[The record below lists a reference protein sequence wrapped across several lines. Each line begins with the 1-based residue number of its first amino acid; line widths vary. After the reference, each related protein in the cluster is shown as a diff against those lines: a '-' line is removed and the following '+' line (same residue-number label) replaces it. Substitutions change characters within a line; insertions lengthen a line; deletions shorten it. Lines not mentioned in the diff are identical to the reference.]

1 MKSNF
6 SLIMTLFTALI
17 AATACAEDETEA
29 TAKFNTL
36 KCIGTEPFWSLDL
49 KGQDITLEDL
59 DSVRGSFKLSKAIAS
74 SNHTNRWFL
83 TAVGS
88 KRKDSKRADSLSL
101 ALFKT
106 NQCSDGMSDF
116 SYEYD
121 VTISTPDA
129 QVLSGCCNRI
139 M

>member
-1 MKSNF
+1 MKRNLN
-6 SLIMTLFTALI
+6 LIMTLFTAII
-17 AATACAEDETEA
+17 AVTACAEDETKA

-59 DSVRGSFKLSKAIAS
+59 DSARGSFKLSKAIAS

-83 TAVGS
+83 TADGSKQKGS
-88 KRKDSKRADSLSL
+88 KRKDSLSL

-106 NQCSDGMSDF
+106 NQCSDDMSDF

-121 VTISTPDA
+121 VIISTPDA

>member
-1 MKSNF
+1 MKTNF

-17 AATACAEDETEA
+17 AATACAEDEIKA

-49 KGQDITLEDL
+49 KGQDIILKDL

-74 SNHTNRWFL
+74 SNHRNRWFL
-83 TAVGS
+83 TAESS
-88 KRKDSKRADSLSL
+88 KREDSLSL

-106 NQCSDGMSDF
+106 NQCSDDMSDF

-121 VTISTPDA
+121 VIISTPDA

>member
-1 MKSNF
+1 MKNNF
-6 SLIMTLFTALI
+6 KLITILFTVLI
-17 AATACAEDETEA
+17 TATACAEGETKT
-29 TAKFNTL
+29 TAKFNEL

-59 DSVRGSFKLSKAIAS
+59 DSTQGKFKLTKATAS

-83 TAVGS
+83 TAENT
-88 KRKDSKRADSLSL
+88 KQEEFLSI

-106 NQCSDGMSDF
+106 NQCSDDMSDF

-121 VTISTPDA
+121 AIISTPDA
-129 QVLSGCCNRI
+129 QVFSGCCNR
-139 M
+139 MM